1 VRRLLVAGLAAIVA
15 AAPAGAAT
23 IKGTPRADRVAA
35 HYNFMR
41 DNVACGAGAD
51 LVNADLSDN
60 VARDCELVV
69 RRLSRDRTGDF
80 PAQHETQVEPDS
92 LAWGKTVVVAF
103 QSGRHP
109 NGGAAAT
116 GWSTSKNAGETWT
129 GGFLGRAAE
138 RVSDPV
144 VAYDA
149 THRTWLI
156 AELGINQGVVDILL
170 SRSPDGIRWSRPVTA
185 VSAPA
190 PNADYDKEWLV
201 CDNGTRSPYRGR
213 CYLSYLDLG
222 TGTIATRFSED
233 AGLTWSSPVS
243 TSAGTP
249 SGSLVQGA
257 FPVVRP
263 DGTLVVLFN
272 VNAPIGG
279 RGLDWIA
286 AATSTD
292 GAATFAPPV
301 RVADVDESDPLGVRA
316 PVLVSADVD
325 ATGRI
330 YVAWSD
336 CRFHTEC
343 TAADIV
349 LATSAN
355 GSAWT
360 APSLVTTEDPATRT
374 DHFLPGLVVEPV
386 TRRVA
391 IAYYSLPQP
400 NGCALDDCPG
410 IDVSLTESRDG
421 GATWGA
427 ARRLNA
433 ETMPLAWL
441 ADGGLGKFVGDYISA
456 SYAGG
461 RPIAAVAIA
470 VQPPDPVAL
479 RQAIFAIGY
488 PPVVRR

>member
-1 VRRLLVAGLAAIVA
+1 MRRVLAGGLAAVVV

-23 IKGTPRADRVAA
+23 IKGTPRADLVSA
-35 HYNFMR
+35 HYNFTR
-41 DNVACGAGAD
+41 DNVHCGAGAD
-51 LVNADLSDN
+51 LVNADLSDS

-69 RRLSRDRTGDF
+69 RRLSRDRTGDY

-116 GWSTSKNAGETWT
+116 GWSTTKNAGETWT
-129 GGFLGRAAE
+129 SGFLGRAAE
-138 RVSDPV
+138 RASDPV

-156 AELGINQGVVDILL
+156 AQLGINQGVIDILL
-170 SRSPDGIRWSRPVTA
+170 ARSPDGVRWSRPVTA
-185 VSAPA
+185 VSAPG

-201 CDNGTRSPYRGR
+201 CDNGARSAFRGR

-222 TGTIATRFSED
+222 TGTIDTRFSED
-233 AGLTWSSPVS
+233 AGLTWSSPIS

-263 DGTLVVLFN
+263 DGRLVVLFN
-272 VNAPIGG
+272 VNAPIAG
-279 RGLDWIA
+279 RGLHWIA

-292 GAATFAPPV
+292 GAATFTAPV
-301 RVADVDESDPLGVRA
+301 RVADVEESDPVGVRA

-325 ATGRI
+325 GAGRI

-336 CRFHTEC
+336 CRYHTEC

-349 LATSAN
+349 LSTSAN

-360 APSLVTTEDPATRT
+360 EPALVTTEDPSTRT
-374 DHFLPGLVVEPV
+374 DHFVPGLAVDPA

-391 IAYYSLPQP
+391 VSYYSLPQP

-410 IDVSLTESRDG
+410 IDVSLVESRDG
-421 GATWGA
+421 GATWAA

-433 ETMPLAWL
+433 QTMPLAWL
-441 ADGGLGKFVGDYISA
+441 ADGGLGKMVGDYIST

-461 RPIAAVAIA
+461 RPIAAVSIA
-470 VQPPDPVAL
+470 VPPASPELL
-479 RQAIFAIGY
+479 RQATFAVGY
-488 PPVVRR
+488 PPAARR